1 VWPKIG
7 QSGWCSYLYAP
18 SSCHEFWCIEAFHDD
33 NWRILLTII
42 YLSII
47 IESSE
52 IPTKSSMKVAYEHT
66 RTFTKLCLTLH
77 ARELRKS
84 LHFDDKIWQICRS
97 YLTILTT
104 QGSGEVRGLTPP
116 EKNDLESSSVLEKIS
131 MTFRS
136 QKPTRLHL
144 SSVGLFWIWQ
154 TDYPL
159 RLHIIA
165 YSQDIYSPDY
175 LFP

>member
-1 VWPKIG
+1 MWPKIG

-104 QGSGEVRGLTPP
+104 QGSRGVRGLTPP
-116 EKNDLESSSVLEKIS
+116 EKNDLRVFLRFGEDFNDFQKSKTNSSAFIICWAVLNYKLI
-131 MTFRS
+131 
-136 QKPTRLHL
+136 TRYD
-144 SSVGLFWIWQ
+144 S
-154 TDYPL
+154 T
-159 RLHIIA
+159 
-165 YSQDIYSPDY
+165 
-175 LFP
+175 